1 MTSMTRSAFALKSA
15 SRLGFWTSLWRTSMP
30 LRDGLLTERHMPPSL
45 PNHHWHIRCSWRT
58 EEGRVESHRVAVVG
72 DADKFFERHCEAG
85 HEGEEVLCEL
95 LGRPSEGPWV
105 LTRTW
110 FE

>member
-1 MTSMTRSAFALKSA
+1 MTPSA
-15 SRLGFWTSLWRTSMP
+15 SSLRNASRRVLSTSWWRTSVP
-30 LRDGLLTERHMPPSL
+30 LREDLRHPVSPPPSL
-45 PNHHWHIRCSWRT
+45 PSQHWHIRCSWRT

-72 DADKFFERHCEAG
+72 DADKFFERHCHNG
-85 HEGEEVLCEL
+85 HDGEEVLCEL
-95 LGRPSEGPWV
+95 LGRPDEEPWV